1 LDNKL
6 TRDKTKY
13 RLNEKSINQLMSQS
27 KILNLATIS
36 QNGTPHLV
44 PMWFVLDD
52 KLQINFTSYYK
63 SQKIVNLQRDNRI
76 VVMVESGIV
85 YEELKGITIEGI
97 AKIDNNKKLITQTV
111 NAITKKYGIYRTA
124 SDIDN
129 MIYKRVNV
137 KINPKKITSWD
148 LSKS

>member
-1 LDNKL
+1 M

>member
-1 LDNKL
+1 M

-13 RLNEKSINQLMSQS
+13 RLNEKSINQLMNQS

-52 KLQINFTSYYK
+52 KIQINFTSYHK
-63 SQKIVNLQRDNRI
+63 SQKIVNLKRDNRI
-76 VVMVESGIV
+76 VVMVESGIK
-85 YEELKGITIEGI
+85 YQELKGITIEGI
-97 AKIDNNKKLITQTV
+97 AEIDDNKELITQTV
-111 NAITKKYGIYRTA
+111 NAITAKYGIHRTA

-129 MIYKRVNV
+129 MINKRVNV
-137 KINPKKITSWD
+137 KIIPKKITSWD